1 MTDSFGK
8 ESGGNTQSDQRPS
21 GWLNAPSGR
30 RSKYAVLNSV
40 PSQVNSDDSASD
52 CVVSA
57 IAPAVLSTVFDR
69 SASTLSTQ
77 NSTSPCSRVM
87 WPILASKA
95 RPSEE
100 PGCDSGG
107 SKDLRHSPI
116 T

>member
-8 ESGGNTQSDQRPS
+8 ESGGNGQSDQRPA

-30 RSKYAVLNSV
+30 RSKYAVLKSV
-40 PSQVNSDDSASD
+40 PSQVNSHDSASD

-57 IAPAVLSTVFDR
+57 IAPAVMSTVFDR
-69 SASTLSTQ
+69 SASTLWTQ

-100 PGCDSGG
+100 PG
-107 SKDLRHSPI
+107 
-116 T
+116 